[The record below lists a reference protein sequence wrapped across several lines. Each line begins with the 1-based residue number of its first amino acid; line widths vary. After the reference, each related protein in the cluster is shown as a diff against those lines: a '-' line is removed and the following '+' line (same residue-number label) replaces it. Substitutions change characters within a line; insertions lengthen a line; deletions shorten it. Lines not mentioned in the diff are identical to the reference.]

1 MSSGKERIKKYSERQ
16 RENEEK
22 YAMVKNKDSER
33 KNRLFTDESISQP
46 EVLRAKPRKGKRKEN
61 KGEIKQIMKK
71 ATKSTSKV
79 SPQAFGKALSRA
91 K

>member
-1 MSSGKERIKKYSERQ
+1 MKKSMQWLKTKTAKEKIDYLQTK
-16 RENEEK
+16 
-22 YAMVKNKDSER
+22 A
-33 KNRLFTDESISQP
+33 TQP

-79 SPQAFGKALSRA
+79 SPQAFGKAFSRA